1 MVTGNLFTTKLLK
14 IQWLRLYVFNK
25 KILTIS
31 LLLVILI
38 WNTYK
43 LESGTYKLLEIDAI
57 HKYTI
62 RQCFLLSDWLHVWIL
77 AIHIVQFVLLY

>member
-14 IQWLRLYVFNK
+14 IQWLRLPVYVFNK

-38 WNTYK
+38 
-43 LESGTYKLLEIDAI
+43 
-57 HKYTI
+57 
-62 RQCFLLSDWLHVWIL
+62 
-77 AIHIVQFVLLY
+77 

>member
-14 IQWLRLYVFNK
+14 IQWLRFHVFNK

-38 WNTYK
+38 
-43 LESGTYKLLEIDAI
+43 
-57 HKYTI
+57 
-62 RQCFLLSDWLHVWIL
+62 
-77 AIHIVQFVLLY
+77 

>member
-38 WNTYK
+38 
-43 LESGTYKLLEIDAI
+43 
-57 HKYTI
+57 
-62 RQCFLLSDWLHVWIL
+62 
-77 AIHIVQFVLLY
+77 